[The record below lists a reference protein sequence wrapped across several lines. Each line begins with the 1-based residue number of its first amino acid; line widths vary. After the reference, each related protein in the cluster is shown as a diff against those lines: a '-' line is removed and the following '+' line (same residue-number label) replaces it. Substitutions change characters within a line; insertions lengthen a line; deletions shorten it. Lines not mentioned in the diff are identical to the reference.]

1 MTTAVATIDDR
12 AGVRGELLAAPGSL
26 AARALELADAQDA
39 PNTQRAYAGSYKRF
53 TAWLEHTYDDAS
65 IETFTLA
72 AITRYRDELR
82 AAGRRPATIAR
93 ELSALRRLAAQ
104 LGLDAQ
110 LQLVR
115 ARSGERGESPA
126 LTQDEYRRLLDTP
139 DRRTRSGKRDT
150 ALLYLLGDAGL
161 RVSEAVALTLDDFT
175 ETRRQPDP
183 RRRAAVAPKPAERTH
198 YELVVRY
205 GKRGRSRRVPLTRQA
220 LAAILEWHEK
230 RPVCEADTL
239 LLNLPKSA
247 KQQPGPLST
256 RGAHKIVTG
265 HARKAGLPPGHHHPH
280 ALRHTFC
287 TILAERKVAIEVIKD
302 LAGHADIRT
311 TERYTH
317 VSDQR
322 RDEAIDALDQAR
334 STLQRASVRRSK
346 AER

>member
-53 TAWLEHTYDDAS
+53 TAWLEHTYQDAS

-82 AAGRRPATIAR
+82 AVGRRPATIAR

-104 LGLDAQ
+104 LGLDPQ

-183 RRRAAVAPKPAERTH
+183 RRRAAVAPKPAERMH

-220 LAAILEWHEK
+220 LAAILDWHDM
-230 RPVCEADTL
+230 RPPCETDTL

-265 HARKAGLPPGHHHPH
+265 HARKAGLRPPPPARPAPHVLHDPRRAQSRDRGHQGPRRPRRHPYH
-280 ALRHTFC
+280 RALHPRH
-287 TILAERKVAIEVIKD
+287 
-302 LAGHADIRT
+302 
-311 TERYTH
+311 
-317 VSDQR
+317 DQR

-334 STLQRASVRRSK
+334 STLQKASARRSK
-346 AER
+346 AES